1 MNDSDLKFDR
11 SCHALYTKQ
20 CKQQILEKIALHY
33 PEKQRAGMWD
43 SVQRQFVEFLSDWR
57 TDLGGRRNFHNGRSG
72 TYDCIALMSYFKVC
86 RSVTS
91 LKEIEEME
99 GALFLPAFKILHR
112 FVNCNRPFWKH
123 MMQRSFMTAKSKCD
137 QWHDYEMHVAPFDN
151 DKPIYY
157 EFTHC
162 PVAEFA
168 QKHDMLE
175 VMPALCNPD
184 YTAMELIHAK
194 LVRTHT
200 CSNGTKCDYTICGD
214 CDEYAKA
221 HPEYVDAQGYR
232 RND

>member
-33 PEKQRAGMWD
+33 PEKQRAGVWD

-57 TDLGGRRNFHNGRSG
+57 TDLGGSRNFHNGRGG

-123 MMQRSFMTAKSKCD
+123 MM
-137 QWHDYEMHVAPFDN
+137 
-151 DKPIYY
+151 
-157 EFTHC
+157 
-162 PVAEFA
+162 
-168 QKHDMLE
+168 
-175 VMPALCNPD
+175 
-184 YTAMELIHAK
+184 
-194 LVRTHT
+194 
-200 CSNGTKCDYTICGD
+200 
-214 CDEYAKA
+214 
-221 HPEYVDAQGYR
+221 
-232 RND
+232 

>member
-1 MNDSDLKFDR
+1 M
-11 SCHALYTKQ
+11 
-20 CKQQILEKIALHY
+20 
-33 PEKQRAGMWD
+33 P
-43 SVQRQFVEFLSDWR
+43 SVNPFEYGQSNELRIC
-57 TDLGGRRNFHNGRSG
+57 NFHNGRGG

-162 PVAEFA
+162 PS
-168 QKHDMLE
+168 QNLRK
-175 VMPALCNPD
+175 
-184 YTAMELIHAK
+184 
-194 LVRTHT
+194 
-200 CSNGTKCDYTICGD
+200 STICLRS
-214 CDEYAKA
+214 CPRCATRTT
-221 HPEYVDAQGYR
+221 PR
-232 RND
+232 WN